1 MPTATS
7 SARATKAKAATAR
20 VRPAVKRTIPA
31 KRTPAAVPSEEGCG
45 CGAGPCHAACP
56 PEEAFW
62 INNGPVLDTLCGLME
77 SFSAMT
83 DEQFAYH
90 TKRDGNDFARWVRES
105 IGDPLCAAR
114 LERAK
119 TRAAAAKALAGLCR
133 CGA

>member
-1 MPTATS
+1 MSKENA
-7 SARATKAKAATAR
+7 
-20 VRPAVKRTIPA
+20 
-31 KRTPAAVPSEEGCG
+31 CG
-45 CGAGPCHAACP
+45 CSEGLCHAACP

-62 INNGPVLDTLCGLME
+62 VNNGPVIDTLCALME
-77 SFSAMT
+77 SFTSMT

-105 IGDPLCAAR
+105 IGDPACATR

-119 TRAAAAKALAGLCR
+119 TRMAAAKVLAESCR